1 MYREVF
7 ELARQGLYRQMV
19 EGNRLCYLLSVSDAS
34 TARSPGFDT
43 FDSGRMEVRSAC
55 GRSVGDV
62 AFAVPA
68 LDGNR
73 TRTVRG
79 FGHMA
84 WKDRWRH

>member
-7 ELARQGLYRQMV
+7 ELARQGLNRQMV
-19 EGNRLCYLLSVSDAS
+19 EENRLCYLLSVSDAL

-55 GRSVGDV
+55 GRSAGDV
-62 AFAVPA
+62 AFAEPA

-73 TRTVRG
+73 TRTARG
-79 FGHMA
+79 SGHMA
-84 WKDRWRH
+84 WKDR